1 MDHRR
6 WLVGAAAAL
15 AVGLWG
21 SAPLIAVMFGEPP
34 PTRRRALRA
43 AAEIGVSMISGALFG
58 VLSSQTA
65 ASLAAALVT
74 RFLGVTVAV
83 DAVLA
88 GVIVAVVITGVGPS
102 FLRWLEGRL
111 RAKVAEGLQ

>member
-21 SAPLIAVMFGEPP
+21 SAPLIAV
-34 PTRRRALRA
+34 
-43 AAEIGVSMISGALFG
+43 LFG